1 MKKFILNTF
10 LVTLM
15 ALIIPSCNFL
25 DELPPSNLV
34 GEQVFKS
41 IEASESALDGCYQSL
56 IGLYSS
62 HFLNYIQ
69 GASVLQHI
77 QTGQQDSW
85 FNHTLYSNHS
95 SNANVYKNVYGA
107 IAKCNSFIDCAAE
120 SDLPEEFVVEATAQV
135 RFLRA
140 YIYFFAT
147 RIWGDLPLVLDKV
160 VTINQAEVGRTSYQ
174 TIYKTIIDDLNFA
187 ESNLKTRA
195 QQSEDEI
202 KRGHVCDFAATA
214 LKAKVYVQIASLM
227 TSAAEERDDQ
237 WFDLKKEGRYP
248 DFSECGIPKDNL
260 EKAWGLAL
268 ESAEKVILEGPFDLE
283 EDYSNLFRFL
293 PQEHPEDY
301 LSTERILTIPVT
313 SGVTG
318 GSYVYSSWS
327 LPKQPYGSAET
338 TTDNGNKLRVR
349 PSRYIWQM
357 WCEKYGTDSDYVE
370 DEDEELGTYSYY
382 SGCPDPRMDATYFGG
397 TYYTGVE
404 ANGKK
409 STNRCYPYKTRV
421 AFTAND
427 DIATANTTPSQNSV
441 PIYKKGF
448 SKSYRGNG
456 SGGDADIYLFRYAD
470 VILLAA
476 EAAAN
481 LGQTSKAVG
490 YVNQILKRARN
501 STNTNTKYPHVFGA
515 SDQAIA
521 PQAWEERDY
530 TDKETLVLAILWER
544 IFEMD
549 YECHSLFDIKRYG
562 ATYYVDNFVK
572 PFNEFMHTNANYRLW
587 KTSPMFNYGRD
598 RQENIEMVRA
608 GLLIAYPEYELLNN
622 PALNHTTGQND
633 FFIE

>member
-1 MKKFILNTF
+1 MVSIL
-10 LVTLM
+10 
-15 ALIIPSCNFL
+15 PSCNFL
-25 DELPPSNLV
+25 DEIPPSNLV

-41 IEASESALDGCYQSL
+41 MEASESALEGCYQSL

-62 HFLNYIQ
+62 HFLNFVQ

-77 QTGQQDSW
+77 QTSPEDSW
-85 FNHTLYSNHS
+85 FNHTLYSNHP
-95 SNANVYKNVYGA
+95 SNAKVYMNVYAA
-107 IAKCNSFIDCAAE
+107 IAKCNSFIDCAAASE
-120 SDLPEEFVVEATAQV
+120 LPEDFIVEATAQV

-174 TIYKTIIDDLNFA
+174 SIYKTILDDLNYA
-187 ESNLKTRA
+187 EGNLKTRA
-195 QQSEDEI
+195 QQSAEEI
-202 KRGHVCDFAATA
+202 KRGHVCKYAATA

-227 TSAAEERDDQ
+227 TSAAEGRDDQ

-283 EDYSNLFRFL
+283 EDYSNLFRFD
-293 PQEHPEDY
+293 PQSHPEDY
-301 LSTERILTIPVT
+301 LSKERILTIPIT
-313 SGVTG
+313 SSLTG
-318 GSYVYSSWS
+318 GSYAYASWS

-338 TTDNGNKLRVR
+338 ATDNGNKLRVR
-349 PSRYIWQM
+349 PSRFIWQT

-370 DEDEELGTYSYY
+370 AVDDELGSYSYY
-382 SGCPDPRMDATYFGG
+382 SGCPDPRMDATYFGS

-404 ANGKK
+404 ATGEK
-409 STNRCYPYKTRV
+409 STVRCYPDRPRV
-421 AFTAND
+421 AFTATT
-427 DIATANTTPSQNSV
+427 DIATTNTIASLNCV

-448 SKSYRGNG
+448 SKGYRGSNT
-456 SGGDADIYLFRYAD
+456 GGDADIYLFRYAD

-481 LGQTSKAVG
+481 LGNTGKAVG
-490 YVNQILKRARN
+490 YVNQILDRARN
-501 STNTNTKYPHVFGA
+501 STNKNSTYSHNYGDA
-515 SDQAIA
+515 QQANA
-521 PQAWEERDY
+521 PKAWEVSEY
-530 TDKETLVLAILWER
+530 SDKDELILAILWER

-562 ATYYVDNFVK
+562 ATYYVENFVK
-572 PFNEFMHTNANYRLW
+572 PFNAFMHTPANYRLW
-587 KTSPMFNYGRD
+587 KISPMFNYGRD
-598 RQENIEMVRA
+598 RQEDIEFVRA

-622 PALNHTTGQND
+622 PALNYATGQND